1 MYVHQEERYV
11 RGMARVVTILDL
23 DDDVLAALRRQA
35 AAEDTTVEL
44 IIARMAKRSVHEPRI
59 DEWLGRTVRR
69 GSTVSV
75 AAVHEALGARSDW
88 PA

>member
-44 IIARMAKRSVHEPRI
+44 IIARMARRSVHEPRI
-59 DEWLGRTVRR
+59 DEWLDRTVRR

>member
-75 AAVHEALGARSDW
+75 AAVHEALGARGDW

>member
-1 MYVHQEERYV
+1 MYLHQRRRYV
-11 RGMARVVTILDL
+11 QGMARVVTILDL

-35 AAEDTTVEL
+35 TAEETTVEL
-44 IIARMAKRSVHEPRI
+44 LIARMAKRSVREPRI
-59 DEWLGRTVRR
+59 DEWLDRTVRR

-75 AAVHEALGARSDW
+75 AAVHEAFGDRSAW

>member
-44 IIARMAKRSVHEPRI
+44 IIARMARRSVHEPRI